1 MRKILRGSFNDEWRM
16 MNVESAV
23 CERFF
28 VKFLICVIQ
37 LKLFDFR

>member
-23 CERFF
+23 CEI
-28 VKFLICVIQ
+28 LMQVIQ